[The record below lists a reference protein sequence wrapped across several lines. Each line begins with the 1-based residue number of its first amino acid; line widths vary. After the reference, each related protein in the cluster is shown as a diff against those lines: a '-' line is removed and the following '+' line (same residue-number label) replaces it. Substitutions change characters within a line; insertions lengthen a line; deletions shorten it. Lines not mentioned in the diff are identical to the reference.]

1 MVSLSDAK
9 SAAWSCLQNRK
20 FVPEDRHL
28 FVPCLDTSTQDL
40 LVNLADIC
48 DFIDDNRQCPGEH
61 GNVLV
66 HCAFGVSRSA
76 MVAVAY
82 LMWRHRQSLDAS
94 LAAVRRSRKVK
105 PNSNFTE
112 QLAVWADPDK
122 KTPKEPY
129 AAYLARRGERLRGK
143 GLTGDEP
150 TCPDLYRYSA
160 YATGFRGTLRAMVWG
175 LLMNTVV

>member
-1 MVSLSDAK
+1 MTRGWYSFHGDIITTAVPTQGSSYGISTLTENKITAMVSLSDAK
-9 SAAWSCLQNRK
+9 SAAWSSPQNRK
-20 FVPEDRHL
+20 LVPEDRHL

-82 LMWRHRQSLDAS
+82 LMWRQGTAIWAEVEHGIR
-94 LAAVRRSRKVK
+94 
-105 PNSNFTE
+105 
-112 QLAVWADPDK
+112 ADPDK
-122 KTPKEPY
+122 KTPKGPY
-129 AAYLARRGERLRGK
+129 AAYLARRAERLRGK

-150 TCPDLYRYSA
+150 TFPD
-160 YATGFRGTLRAMVWG
+160 F
-175 LLMNTVV
+175 